1 MADLTKRAGKRL
13 RHHLD
18 EGETVEVAVL
28 LEPKGTYGPGMVAVA
43 LLPRAMTRHLDG
55 RAEAAQADEGGLAA
69 RFPAR
74 SAVLT
79 VTDRRILVAP
89 SNGLTFGDPALQ
101 LDRGEIT
108 MGRVARKGLGR
119 RLQLV
124 FADGS
129 AIEVDLQR
137 GQPLDR
143 LEAAI
148 GRLPEPAP
156 GA

>member
-13 RHHLD
+13 RDHLAD
-18 EGETVEVAVL
+18 GETVEVAIL

-43 LLPRAMTRHLDG
+43 LLPRTMARHLEG
-55 RAEAAQADEGGLAA
+55 RAGAASAEEGGLAA
-69 RFPAR
+69 RFPSR
-74 SAVLT
+74 SAVLA
-79 VTDRRILVAP
+79 VTDRRIVVAP
-89 SNGLTFGDPALQ
+89 SNGLSFGAPELE
-101 LDRGEIT
+101 LDRAEVTI
-108 MGRVARKGLGR
+108 GRVARKGLGR

-143 LEAAI
+143 LETAI

-156 GA
+156 